1 MDIESLFNLENGEY
15 IFRIAD
21 AVLFLISLFLYYI
34 YLSLPQNLWVNQKI
48 SIPLLLRSINLL
60 FCSLHIWRIK
70 S

>member
-21 AVLFLISLFLYYI
+21 AVLFLIFAIFVLYLFVFAA
-34 YLSLPQNLWVNQKI
+34 NLWVNQKI